1 MCLLILAIYA
11 EINGYDL
18 LGWRGIPPLNL
29 VRSSTNQRSPAILPE
44 LTHGDGAELPLRR
57 RHGWPPRRRR
67 ARVRISNP
75 IAWKQGSV
83 CRGTDERDLT
93 GGRRFSLGFVTRS
106 TTASTVSARTAA
118 RNSTGAPK
126 FPPTA
131 NHAHNPCAMANLP
144 DPQRTRGTRWVCLSL
159 SPTCSACTAT
169 MVVRPPSP
177 IYCNPRSQGKEA
189 ATRFLDPGGARSPSR
204 SGGLL
209 WPPICSGLTQGS
221 AVIPAIP
228 AIVHGRRGSRTPS
241 ISRPDGRVRGTRL
254 RHYAPGHEANKAGC
268 GWDCTSYV
276 RSVTGRA
283 GTTKGISL
291 TRLAHTTVERG
302 HTRDYDNPGPTM
314 TATERAGARVGLAWK
329 GFWAQR
335 MVAQAC
341 R

>member
-18 LGWRGIPPLNL
+18 LGWRGIPSLNL

-131 NHAHNPCAMANLP
+131 NHAHNPCDMANHHALVEGP
-144 DPQRTRGTRWVCLSL
+144 HRGALHL
-159 SPTCSACTAT
+159 SPPWRPDSWIGIASAGCSWELWVSGDFQVCRRA
-169 MVVRPPSP
+169 RLDGGGWGPRFYPPPSP
-177 IYCNPRSQGKEA
+177 EISVDLVATTRSEPHGPERLRFCSDPHGERRTGMTKGTRGSADEWEPMALWVRPTSGPQISDWEEQARVHLRFQA
-189 ATRFLDPGGARSPSR
+189 ATG
-204 SGGLL
+204 
-209 WPPICSGLTQGS
+209 
-221 AVIPAIP
+221 
-228 AIVHGRRGSRTPS
+228 
-241 ISRPDGRVRGTRL
+241 
-254 RHYAPGHEANKAGC
+254 
-268 GWDCTSYV
+268 
-276 RSVTGRA
+276 
-283 GTTKGISL
+283 
-291 TRLAHTTVERG
+291 
-302 HTRDYDNPGPTM
+302 
-314 TATERAGARVGLAWK
+314 ERAVAIRWEGKKKVC
-329 GFWAQR
+329 WAGWGSFGPSEV
-335 MVAQAC
+335 M
-341 R
+341 